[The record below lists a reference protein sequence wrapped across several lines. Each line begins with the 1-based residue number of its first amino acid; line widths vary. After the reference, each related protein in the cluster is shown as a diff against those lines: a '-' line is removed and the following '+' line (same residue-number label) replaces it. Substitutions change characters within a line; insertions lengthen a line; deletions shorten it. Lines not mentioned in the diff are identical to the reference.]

1 MIDIQSMLG
10 TAVQSRASDIHI
22 KVGRPPI
29 MRIHTQLV
37 EMPLPVITNDDAKQM
52 VLGMIGPERFK
63 QFETKRDLDFATTL
77 SDKSRFRVNAHYQ
90 NETVAIA
97 FRVISSFVPD
107 IDSLC
112 LPPIIKELTKIPRG
126 LVLVTGHTGSGKS
139 TTLAAMIGAINKSVD
154 RHIITFEDPVE
165 YALHDDKCTIEQR
178 EIGSDCPSFAS
189 GLKHAL
195 RQDPDIILVGEMR
208 DIETTGA
215 TITAAETGHFV
226 MSTLHTI
233 NATQTV
239 ERIIDIY
246 PAGEQNH
253 IRAMLSNTLQAVISQ
268 TLFRRIDAPGMVP
281 CIEVLLC
288 TAAVRNLIRQ
298 NRIHEIPGFIE
309 TSSRIGMQS
318 MDHSIAQMCLGG
330 YIDRE
335 EAIAKASNP
344 EWMEKQLSSE
354 NAAYYNLN
362 IPNPSGKKSH
372 PESVRTA

>member
-1 MIDIQSMLG
+1 MVDIKSILG
-10 TAVQSRASDIHI
+10 TAIQSKASDIHI

-37 EMPLPVITNDDAKQM
+37 EMPLPATTDADAKQM
-52 VLGMIGPERFK
+52 VLGMIGADRFQ
-63 QFETKRDLDFATTL
+63 QFEAKRDLDFATTL
-77 SDKSRFRVNAHYQ
+77 PDKSRFRVNAHYQ
-90 NETVAIA
+90 NETIAIA

-107 IDSLC
+107 IDTLC
-112 LPPIIKELTKIPRG
+112 LPPVIKELTKMPRG

-139 TTLAAMIGAINKSVD
+139 TTLAAMIGAINQSVD

-208 DIETTGA
+208 DIETTSA

-246 PAGEQNH
+246 PANEQSH
-253 IRAMLSNTLQAVISQ
+253 IRSMLSNTLQAVISQ
-268 TLFRRIDAPGMVP
+268 TLFRRIDQPGMVP
-281 CIEVLLC
+281 CIEILLC
-288 TAAVRNLIRQ
+288 TPAVRNLIRQ
-298 NRIHEIPGFIE
+298 DRIHEIPGFIE
-309 TSSRIGMQS
+309 TASRIGMQS

-335 EAIAKASNP
+335 EAITKSTNP
-344 EWMEKQLSSE
+344 EQMEKQLSSA

-362 IPNPSGKKSH
+362 VPQPSGKNAQL
-372 PESVRTA
+372 ESVRAR